1 MPAKRFRRFKIPG
14 SALKLSII
22 TINLN
27 NGAGL
32 RETLRSVVSQGDF
45 TNCEHIVVD
54 GASTDSTPEVI
65 AEFRS
70 HIAKLVAEPDSGVY
84 NAMNKGIA
92 LAEGDYLLFLNSG
105 DVLAPGVLGKVDF
118 GSFHEDVIYGD
129 LDFQDPGRT
138 RHKDFPPPQDI
149 TPAFFLFNTLP
160 HPATFIRR
168 TLFDQYGPYDET
180 MKIAADSK
188 FFFTV
193 VRSGGATLRKLPLT
207 ISIFKTDGISSNP
220 KFAAL
225 CREECRSYLRP
236 VFGNEVFRREDLLIE
251 RTGKLRERTQ
261 QLKERN
267 QQLRERDKTVS
278 RYRTLVRDGTFAAA
292 MADGDLAEDI
302 LRMGDLM
309 LAVRKNG
316 IGKRIIR
323 ALSKALASREKK
335 ALEKAH

>member
-1 MPAKRFRRFKIPG
+1 MPAKRFRYFKLPG

-32 RETLRSVVSQGDF
+32 RETLRSVISQGDF
-45 TNCEHIVVD
+45 ANCEHIVVD

-70 HIAKLVAEPDSGVY
+70 HIAKLVSEPDSGIY
-84 NAMNKGIA
+84 NAMNKGLA
-92 LAEGDYLLFLNSG
+92 LADGDYLLFLNSG
-105 DVLAPGVLGKVDF
+105 DVLTPGVLAKIDF
-118 GSFHEDVIYGD
+118 GSFHEDFVYGD
-129 LDFQDPGRT
+129 LDFKEPERI
-138 RHKDFPPPQDI
+138 RHREIPPPDQI
-149 TPAFFLFNTLP
+149 TPPYFMFNSLP

-168 TLFDQYGPYDET
+168 SIFDKYGPYDET
-180 MKIAADSK
+180 MKIAADAK
-188 FFFTV
+188 FFFTAV
-193 VRSGGATLRKLPLT
+193 NSGGATLRKLPLT
-207 ISIFKTDGISSNP
+207 ISVFKTDGISSNP

-225 CREECRSYLRP
+225 RREECRSYLRP

-251 RTGKLRERTQ
+251 RTR
-261 QLKERN
+261 QLK
-267 QQLRERDKTVS
+267 ERDKTVS

-292 MADGDLAEDI
+292 LADGDLAEDI

-309 LAVRKNG
+309 LAVRKTG

-323 ALSKALASREKK
+323 ALSKTLASREKK
-335 ALEKAH
+335 VLAKAR

>member
-105 DVLAPGVLGKVDF
+105 DVLVPGVLGKVDF
-118 GSFHEDVIYGD
+118 GSFHEDIIYGD

-193 VRSGGATLRKLPLT
+193 VKSGGATLRKLPLT

-236 VFGNEVFRREDLLIE
+236 VFGGEVFRREDLLIE
-251 RTGKLRERTQ
+251 RSRKLNECSRA
-261 QLKERN
+261 LNERN
-267 QQLRERDKTVS
+267 TAIAK
-278 RYRTLVRDGTFAAA
+278 YRTLVRDGTFAAA